1 MCLHVTAQNVTEYH
15 AAIDGAS
22 QKLTEKTERLSLA
35 DRDLVQRADEHAEE
49 LEKQANQLEEWVL
62 GLWVTNNHSD
72 EKKSKSIN
80 HFSKRFYPG
89 YGTET
94 EAHWSLPKI

>member
-1 MCLHVTAQNVTEYH
+1 MTQYH

-49 LEKQANQLEEWVL
+49 MDKQANELEE
-62 GLWVTNNHSD
+62 
-72 EKKSKSIN
+72 
-80 HFSKRFYPG
+80 
-89 YGTET
+89 
-94 EAHWSLPKI
+94 

>member
-1 MCLHVTAQNVTEYH
+1 MCLIFYIMQNVTQYH

-49 LEKQANQLEEWVL
+49 LDEQANKLE
-62 GLWVTNNHSD
+62 
-72 EKKSKSIN
+72 K
-80 HFSKRFYPG
+80 
-89 YGTET
+89 
-94 EAHWSLPKI
+94 

>member
-1 MCLHVTAQNVTEYH
+1 MSQYH

-49 LEKQANQLEEWVL
+49 LDKQANELEE
-62 GLWVTNNHSD
+62 
-72 EKKSKSIN
+72 
-80 HFSKRFYPG
+80 
-89 YGTET
+89 
-94 EAHWSLPKI
+94 